1 MNEVVKVLDGLP
13 WQRGFT
19 YIDKALEQ
27 AAQGVFT
34 TAAGMRSNVPKVDV
48 CLIFVLLDCCL
59 MLFFMFLSLWQ
70 AVGITFQGFN
80 SLFLGVNIR
89 RKRPQS

>member
-1 MNEVVKVLDGLP
+1 MDEVVKVLDGLA

-48 CLIFVLLDCCL
+48 RLIVALLDCFL
-59 MLFFMFLSLWQ
+59 MLLFMFLSWWQ
-70 AVGITFQGFN
+70 AGLLSWG
-80 SLFLGVNIR
+80 
-89 RKRPQS
+89 